1 MSIKFTTTEIE
12 SNNGKLQLLF
22 EFLDRELPEE
32 FNIDYMYELAKSKY
46 IGSLQSAQ
54 IIGAYLEPMMI
65 QGKFIGSYVNANNE
79 VITAKDR
86 SDELGRL
93 ALRPIKF
100 FFENFKQVVIFEH
113 YKRKIKNLEYVE
125 FELLMFPH
133 DIQNPVKPSLSIK
146 FKEDSKQY
154 TETNTDDAPKDIDIE
169 AKKSVEAKFE
179 AINKQAVDPNAE
191 AKNRL
196 KKAQIEE
203 KQQQT
208 LEGQAHEAVKQTM
221 LGKLGIGDTAR
232 KVYEAGKETAQSLKT
247 GFKGYEN
254 DIFQYNGGS
263 VK

>member
-65 QGKFIGSYVNANNE
+65 QGKFIGSYINANNE
-79 VITAKDR
+79 IITAKDR

-133 DIQNPVKPSLSIK
+133 DIQNPVKPSLSTK
-146 FKEDSKQY
+146 FKESSKQY
-154 TETNTDDAPKDIDIE
+154 SEIDTEEKPKEIDVE
-169 AKKSVEAKFE
+169 AMKSVEAKFE
-179 AINKQAVDPNAE
+179 AISKQTVDPDLEAKKRLEKAKIEQKQAE
-191 AKNRL
+191 TL
-196 KKAQIEE
+196 
-203 KQQQT
+203 KQQAD
-208 LEGQAHEAVKQTM
+208 ESVNQTM

-232 KVYEAGKETAQSLKT
+232 KVYENAKDIAIT
-247 GFKGYEN
+247 GAKADTGTFVRFRGAK
-254 DIFQYNGGS
+254 
-263 VK
+263 